1 MCYFLKSF
9 EYFSCIKIKIS
20 TTLKKKYNCNKLPW
34 TKTQNKSIWVQQLT
48 FRISQKISV
57 WKFWK
62 FNFITHEIE
71 NRTSKDAWT
80 WWSVW
85 QILCW
90 NTLYI
95 QHLCRIVWQVHETY
109 GKFLLFHVS
118 DNGPLNWNDAES
130 SVQFLKGVPVDNGMY
145 FDHLHHLTKIME
157 SPLNYQD
164 FTSFLGHQK

>member
-1 MCYFLKSF
+1 LTCLSRGHSLIILWLPYILCSLDMPPFFFFFFCSGRFLAFSLIPAFMCYFLKAF
-9 EYFSCIKIKIS
+9 EYFSSIKIKIS

-71 NRTSKDAWT
+71 NCTSKDTWT

-90 NTLYI
+90 IHCTYNT
-95 QHLCRIVWQVHETY
+95 CVE
-109 GKFLLFHVS
+109 
-118 DNGPLNWNDAES
+118 
-130 SVQFLKGVPVDNGMY
+130 
-145 FDHLHHLTKIME
+145 
-157 SPLNYQD
+157 
-164 FTSFLGHQK
+164 